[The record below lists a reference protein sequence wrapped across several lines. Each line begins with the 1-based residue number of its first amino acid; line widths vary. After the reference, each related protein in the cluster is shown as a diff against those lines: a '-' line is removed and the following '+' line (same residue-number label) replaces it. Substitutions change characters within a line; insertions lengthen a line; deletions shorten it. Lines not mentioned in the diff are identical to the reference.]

1 MKLTEVAIRRPAFM
15 TMVFVALGVL
25 GIFGYSRMGVDLL
38 PKMDWPIVSIVTIYP
53 GAGPKEVESLVSK
66 PIEEAVS
73 GVNKLDNVRSYSYEG
88 VSVVLAQ
95 FNFSASVDEVTNDVQ
110 RVVEQARSK
119 LPDDAKAPKISKSD
133 LNAFPILRVS
143 LTGQMQPRNLY
154 QFTKDRIKTRLE
166 QVEGVSAVTI
176 VGGQERE
183 IRIEVDNRKLNAY
196 GISILQ
202 VSQAM
207 GRENLD
213 FPTGKIDEQL
223 NQYIVRLAGKFKSLD
238 EIRNTV
244 VAGTPTGVVY
254 LKDIASVVDGTR
266 ENFTLSRLNGQN
278 SIALT
283 IQKQSDAN
291 SVKTS
296 DRLRLAMKN
305 LETENGGRISFT
317 VAQDITDFTR
327 NSLSEVQ
334 RDLFLAILMV
344 AIVLFFFL
352 HNARNS
358 LIVLLSIPTSL
369 ITTFF
374 FMYLF
379 GYTLNLMSLM
389 ALALVIGILVDDSI
403 VVLENIH
410 RHLEHGEE
418 PEKAAVDGRSEI
430 GFAAIAITLVDVV
443 VFLPISM
450 VGGLV
455 GRIFSEFGI
464 TIVVSTLLSLFV
476 SFTLTPMLAAKWSR
490 LVRQTRATATGRL
503 ILRFEELQERLGDA
517 YRRLLAW
524 ALDHRKTIV
533 AISGGM
539 LVLSL
544 ALVPLGFVGTEFMT
558 DSDRGEFAVNLDMP
572 LGTTMEKTDQAIA
585 RVEKIVA
592 GMPEVERYLSTIG
605 KQQSQWKNAEQSN
618 LGQVQIKLTDKRK
631 RSRST
636 QAVMLAIKDQA
647 EAIPGLKTSFNTI
660 SMWGAANM
668 SPVQIE
674 ILGSNLADVV
684 RFSETVSGIVARTRG
699 TADVTTSWEE
709 GKPEVKIEVDRDK
722 TARMGLTLAEVGLA
736 ARTAIEGDIPTKY
749 QEGDTEYDLRVV
761 LNKSS
766 RTKAQDVG
774 GITLVNHSGQPV
786 QLRQIAS
793 VTFGKGPSEIQR
805 KDRERLVTVAANLS
819 GEVPLGQ
826 VTAEIEQAV
835 AGAGVPPGIQ
845 VFFGGDSENMR
856 DMFSDMTI
864 ALSMAILFVYI
875 IMVSLFE
882 SYIHPL
888 TIMFSLPVAMVG
900 ALGGLALTG
909 TTLSMFSMI
918 GIIMLMG
925 LVTKNAI
932 LLVDF
937 TNTLRARGLTMRDA
951 LLEAGKTRLR
961 PIVMTTATMIF
972 GMMPLALALGAGSEM
987 RQGMAIVVIGGL
999 TSSTLLTLVLIP
1011 VIYTYVDALRE
1022 RVPALFKRVR
1032 WAARM
1037 PFKKRPV
1044 ETLAGGRSR

>member
-1 MKLTEVAIRRPAFM
+1 
-15 TMVFVALGVL
+15 
-25 GIFGYSRMGVDLL
+25 
-38 PKMDWPIVSIVTIYP
+38 
-53 GAGPKEVESLVSK
+53 
-66 PIEEAVS
+66 
-73 GVNKLDNVRSYSYEG
+73 
-88 VSVVLAQ
+88 
-95 FNFSASVDEVTNDVQ
+95 
-110 RVVEQARSK
+110 
-119 LPDDAKAPKISKSD
+119 
-133 LNAFPILRVS
+133 
-143 LTGQMQPRNLY
+143 
-154 QFTKDRIKTRLE
+154 
-166 QVEGVSAVTI
+166 
-176 VGGQERE
+176 
-183 IRIEVDNRKLNAY
+183 
-196 GISILQ
+196 
-202 VSQAM
+202 
-207 GRENLD
+207 
-213 FPTGKIDEQL
+213 
-223 NQYIVRLAGKFKSLD
+223 
-238 EIRNTV
+238 
-244 VAGTPTGVVY
+244 
-254 LKDIASVVDGTR
+254 
-266 ENFTLSRLNGQN
+266 
-278 SIALT
+278 
-283 IQKQSDAN
+283 
-291 SVKTS
+291 
-296 DRLRLAMKN
+296 
-305 LETENGGRISFT
+305 
-317 VAQDITDFTR
+317 
-327 NSLSEVQ
+327 
-334 RDLFLAILMV
+334 
-344 AIVLFFFL
+344 
-352 HNARNS
+352 
-358 LIVLLSIPTSL
+358 
-369 ITTFF
+369 
-374 FMYLF
+374 
-379 GYTLNLMSLM
+379 
-389 ALALVIGILVDDSI
+389 
-403 VVLENIH
+403 
-410 RHLEHGEE
+410 
-418 PEKAAVDGRSEI
+418 
-430 GFAAIAITLVDVV
+430 
-443 VFLPISM
+443 
-450 VGGLV
+450 
-455 GRIFSEFGI
+455 
-464 TIVVSTLLSLFV
+464 
-476 SFTLTPMLAAKWSR
+476 MLAAKWSR
-490 LVRQTRATATGRL
+490 LVRQTRETATGRL
-503 ILRFEELQERLGDA
+503 ILRFEEAQERLGDA
-517 YRRLLAW
+517 YRQLLAW
-524 ALDHRKTIV
+524 SLAHRKTIV
-533 AISGGM
+533 AVSGGM

-544 ALVPLGFVGTEFMT
+544 ALVPLGFIGTEFMT

-618 LGQVQIKLTDKRK
+618 LGQVQIKLTEKRK
-631 RSRST
+631 RGRST
-636 QAVMLAIKDQA
+636 QGVMLAIKEQA

-660 SMWGAANM
+660 SMWGAANV

-674 ILGSNLADVV
+674 ILGPSLADVV
-684 RFSETVSGIVARTRG
+684 RFSETVTGIVAQAKG

-761 LNKSS
+761 LNKTS

-774 GITLVNHSGQPV
+774 GITLVNRSGQPV
-786 QLRQIAS
+786 QLRQIAN

-835 AGAGVPPGIQ
+835 AGAGIPPGIQ
-845 VFFGGDSENMR
+845 VFYGGDSENMR

-909 TTLSMFSMI
+909 MTLSMFSMI

-937 TNTLRARGLTMRDA
+937 TNTLRARGLTMHDA

-972 GMMPLALALGAGSEM
+972 GMLPLALALGAGSEM

-1011 VIYTYVDALRE
+1011 VVYTYVDALRE
-1022 RVPALFKRVR
+1022 RVPALFKRVS

-1044 ETLAGGRSR
+1044 EVLTGGRSH